1 MLLDENYDADEILKE
16 PGDDEEELFDD
27 DEIVPELDFGR
38 GRSLSDLD
46 LPPEEEEDLFS

>member
-16 PGDDEEELFDD
+16 PDEEEEFFNDD
-27 DEIVPELDFGR
+27 DESVSELDFGR

-46 LPPEEEEDLFS
+46 LSPEEEKDLFS